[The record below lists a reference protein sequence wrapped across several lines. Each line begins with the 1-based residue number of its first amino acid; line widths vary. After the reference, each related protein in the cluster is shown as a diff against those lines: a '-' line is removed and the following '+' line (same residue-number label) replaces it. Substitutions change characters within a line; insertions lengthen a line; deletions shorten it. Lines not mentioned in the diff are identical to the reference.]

1 MLRRVM
7 QLRCRW
13 ASDTFMYPCV
23 FGYLHDISKC
33 QWTIPA
39 GVYIVFSDIFMVSRS
54 VNYYY
59 YYLRYLWVSYGHV
72 LTSTMRFRISSW
84 YLEVSMSDTW
94 GCLCD
99 LSMSDTCEYLLVFEL
114 PKSGNFT
121 VPISG
126 AFEHPLPVILY
137 IGIYS
142 QRKMD

>member
-7 QLRCRW
+7 QLRCRR

-59 YYLRYLWVSYGHV
+59 YLRYHSVSCGHV
-72 LTSTMRFRISSW
+72 LTSTMRFRISEIR

-94 GCLCD
+94 GYLGD

-114 PKSGNFT
+114 PKSGNFEI
-121 VPISG
+121 PISG